1 MPYIAIIHIAGD
13 HTPDGIMSP
22 ELNWPE
28 GAQLVAVHEYPAR
41 KELKCDGKC
50 RSDKGPRA
58 HSIRSP
64 RGFMFCSACGFRH
77 KKTRFFVARMLFD
90 LLGAN
95 LYPGAPAAFRTPE
108 GYDDSTR

>member
-1 MPYIAIIHIAGD
+1 MPFIAIIHIDGD
-13 HTPDGIMSP
+13 HTTADDMLTAPLP
-22 ELNWPE
+22 P
-28 GAQLVAVHEYPAR
+28 GARWVALHEYPAR

-77 KKTRFFVARMLFD
+77 RKTRFFVARMLFD

-95 LYPGAPAAFRTPE
+95 LYPKAPAAFRTPE